1 MHGLSPSE
9 RFEEN
14 VVAKVPLAIAAV
26 LMVLAAA
33 IKNRKTHHLLKM
45 IAQPLWLVNF
55 ALVIAFSVYV
65 LEFAPPSPTTTSMRS
80 AVGNGILSLVIA
92 LMSEAGLTV
101 GPFWAVFLVSYFLGM
116 RGE

>member
-1 MHGLSPSE
+1 MWRVHTLMHGLSPSE

-65 LEFAPPSPTTTSMRS
+65 LEERS
-80 AVGNGILSLVIA
+80 WERHPVSRHCVDERSGAYGRPLLGRVLSLIFSGNA
-92 LMSEAGLTV
+92 
-101 GPFWAVFLVSYFLGM
+101 
-116 RGE
+116 R